1 MAPRGRG
8 RPSIP
13 SQTPPKPRANASP
26 AWHFMIKDQKSNGR
40 YALCKLCEPKRANQI
55 LEDPDTP
62 YNKLIGCFSRGTATN
77 SGDWG
82 TKTLLNHLRDKHTKE
97 FKAHEAEIA
106 KKKERDT
113 LAKYLFDKTPQ
124 RSSPASIIST
134 KLGSKNRPLLRTLS
148 MGLRNGP
155 KMTL

>member
-13 SQTPPKPRANASP
+13 SQSSPKPRANASP

-62 YNKLIGCFSRGTATN
+62 YNKLIGVFSRGTATN

-82 TKTLLNHLRDKHTKE
+82 TKTLLNHLRANHTKE

-148 MGLRNGP
+148 MELRNGQ
-155 KMTL
+155 KMTF